1 MDEGQAPRTRQPRT
15 SVASLLRC
23 AVVLVTLEIVLCGKV
38 GGGKSNGKSNGKTFS
53 VTGTWALSETF
64 IEKSRCSNAT
74 KGSSGIDCAYKL
86 DARLATCLAHFFR
99 GLTVTELGAG
109 VGRYKTHVD
118 NSGMAREYVA
128 YDGLLNV
135 AELTQGRVQHVDLTV
150 DTPTLRRSDFALS
163 LEVAEHIPAMF
174 EQTLFRN
181 IDRSNR
187 LGIVISWSNMGSS
200 QSAHGHVNPKRKS
213 QVRQLFAPWGYVEDR
228 NASAYLRTCATF
240 LYLKRGIQVMRRT
253 ATAANTSGTSSLWTI
268 TPGRR

>member
-1 MDEGQAPRTRQPRT
+1 M
-15 SVASLLRC
+15 ASLLRC
-23 AVVLVTLEIVLCGKV
+23 AVVLVSLERVLCGKA

-86 DARLATCLAHFFR
+86 DVRLATCLAHFFR
-99 GLTVTELGAG
+99 GLSVTELGAG

-118 NSGMAREYVA
+118 NSGMAREYIA

-150 DTPTLRRSDFALS
+150 DTPSLRRSDFALS

-187 LGIVISWSNMGSS
+187 LGVVISWSNMGSS
-200 QSAHGHVNPKRKS
+200 QSAHGCLLHGATWRIAM
-213 QVRQLFAPWGYVEDR
+213 QALICARVRPSF
-228 NASAYLRTCATF
+228 
-240 LYLKRGIQVMRRT
+240 
-253 ATAANTSGTSSLWTI
+253 TSSVAFRSCDA
-268 TPGRR
+268 RRRPQIKAARAALGPSRRGDVWKRHS